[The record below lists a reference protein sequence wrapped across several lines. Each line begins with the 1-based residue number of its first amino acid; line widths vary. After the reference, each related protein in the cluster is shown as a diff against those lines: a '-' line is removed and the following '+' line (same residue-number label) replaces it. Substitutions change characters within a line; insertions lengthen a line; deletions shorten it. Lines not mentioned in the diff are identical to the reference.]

1 MSVASRKGIIAV
13 RGVADTITI
22 TAYRLTNIFESR
34 ILGVVLAVSARLDP
48 TMSVSR
54 SIHRTVFLAFMATAT
69 MVLPTTAKAT
79 WYGENV
85 ANGSDIM
92 MMDVCW
98 PWWPESTYFA
108 NFNFAINPGGV
119 TGYAGYAIGAPT
131 LDPDH
136 RPNFDS
142 NLQSSMRPGSVWSF
156 WGGSKSGE
164 PVRIIANSEYTYP
177 SQYIGEGASGSL
189 GGPVWPFVR
198 NHTWYR
204 MMVRLWQPAGV
215 KDSQIA
221 YMGRWIKDTLTGK
234 WHLYGIAK
242 LPIPAKS
249 FTGNAGFLEDFGNG
263 GRSVRSMYR
272 RLGYCRKDGKWLK
285 SDTVTFDVPP
295 FKGKYDTYWIANVQP
310 EGDHEYL
317 AMELS
322 SNPSLLPQKLTGKPL
337 PLGQKSSFTV
347 KQPDQPTLDR
357 CQVQAVHA
365 ETNGHQVHVSWM
377 VPPTSAPQLGYR
389 VEVFNN
395 PSCQGRPI
403 AAREENMPIVQECLI
418 DCVVSHPTV
427 RLTVVDVFDQAAPSV
442 TIAAKSLDQPK
453 PTLTIPTAP
462 GLAYTLYSHDSYRHF
477 NLLYPPNPN
486 SPDSVNENHYWSSL
500 AELAQ
505 GKVEQSGHC
514 RGLDTSLRGDRTVG
528 YAFRFGGL
536 LNVPVSGLYLFHVR
550 GSDAYRVQID
560 NQNALVWDGV
570 HGPTERT
577 FVANL
582 AKGAHPIEIVSMVD
596 HSPAPGI
603 YIEWEGPRMS
613 RQEIPLENLMNPK
626 AGALP
631 SATISTKSLGN
642 GLAKVNVKALPAGHR
657 LSAIQLYLGR
667 LQIAES
673 HSTSLS
679 YQGAVLDGVNRFWT
693 RLVYDGKRTID
704 SEPVVLRQSNSSIT
718 GWNLGVAGE
727 SNAIHGLSQTG
738 PNSFSFIGEGE
749 FVLTRPI
756 AGDFTLTCKVD
767 QWAGQNGERVNPSS
781 WVGLVA
787 REDASKNGY
796 AWGQQFGIMQTG
808 GEGLRTTPNYSD
820 LGATRVSDFELPKG
834 RPWLRV
840 VRKGNQWS
848 AWSSVDGVSWQHGVS
863 HFVPTRSK
871 MDAGVIFRALPQ
883 DARAYFQ
890 ASVSHVELQSGVVS
904 ETAPPKSTAVQD
916 GVTDG
921 IRFTGVAIAPS
932 NSKTVVLRSSGKG
945 VVRTT
950 DGGEHWKSIDEGRK
964 GAFLYVRSLA
974 IHPMKPDTMI
984 RAYGHL
990 GTSGLSIT
998 TDGGLSWQ
1006 DLNFPGD
1013 FDGAGP
1019 SVLCCEVVA
1028 FDSTH
1033 PDTILAGSESKGLYR
1048 SEDGGKSWTL
1058 IGAAGQRIT
1067 AVVLNRFGRGDSDQ
1081 AELHVLTCAD
1091 RWMTLLGRGSAEIQT
1106 EPKISRDYYSRDGGK
1121 SIHEVCARE
1130 DLGYLNAAFDKG
1142 AWPEE
1147 LPYATTHGL
1156 TKALGNGVSTYLFP
1170 REKNLEAMRP
1180 YTAIGTAALVDHSN
1194 GRAIVG
1200 PLVPSREG
1208 NLSLTD
1214 EWAFNW
1220 QLPARQPGEKAVGT
1234 IAVAG
1239 EIKEGNLW
1247 WFVRTDGIY
1256 RSEDGG
1262 KTLLKIVP

>member
-1 MSVASRKGIIAV
+1 MPISRSSKV
-13 RGVADTITI
+13 T
-22 TAYRLTNIFESR
+22 L
-34 ILGVVLAVSARLDP
+34 LAVS
-48 TMSVSR
+48 
-54 SIHRTVFLAFMATAT
+54 
-69 MVLPTTAKAT
+69 VLLCLSSTSKAT

-92 MMDVCW
+92 MMDVRW

-108 NFNFAINPGGV
+108 NFNFATNPSGV

-136 RPNFDS
+136 RPDFDPK
-142 NLQSSMRPGSVWSF
+142 LQSSLRPGSVWSF

-164 PVRIIANSEYTYP
+164 PVRIVANSEYTYP

-189 GGPVWPFVR
+189 GGPVWPFVSSGG
-198 NHTWYR
+198 WYR
-204 MMVRLWQPAGV
+204 MMVRIWQPAGV
-215 KDSQIA
+215 NDSQIA
-221 YMGRWIKDTLTGK
+221 YMGRWIKDVRAGN

-310 EGDHEYL
+310 EGDHEIL
-317 AMELS
+317 QMELS
-322 SNPSLLPQKLTGKPL
+322 SNPSLLPQKLIGKPL

-347 KQPDQPTLDR
+347 KQPDQPSLDR
-357 CQVQAVHA
+357 CLVQSVKA
-365 ETNGHQVHVSWM
+365 ETNGHQIHVSWK
-377 VPPTSAPQLGYR
+377 VPPNSAPQLGYR
-389 VEVFNN
+389 VEVFDNQL
-395 PSCQGRPI
+395 CKGKPI
-403 AAREENMPIVQECLI
+403 AAREERMPIVQDVML
-418 DCVVSHPTV
+418 DAVSTHPTV
-427 RLTVVDVFDQAAPSV
+427 RLSVTDVFDQVAAPV
-442 TIAAKSLDQPK
+442 TMTATRIGK
-453 PTLTIPTAP
+453 PSPALAVSTAP
-462 GLAYTLYSHDSYRHF
+462 GLAYTLYSHDTYRHV
-477 NLLYPPNPN
+477 NLLYPENPN
-486 SPDSVNENHYWSSL
+486 SPDSANENHYWVSL

-505 GKVEQSGHC
+505 GKVQQSGHC
-514 RGLDTSLRGDRTVG
+514 RGLDTTLRGDRSVG
-528 YAFRFGGL
+528 YAFRFDGL
-536 LNVPVSGLYLFHVR
+536 LRVPATGIYIFHVR
-550 GSDAYRVQID
+550 GSDAYRIHVDGIS
-560 NQNALVWDGV
+560 ALVWDSV
-570 HGPTERT
+570 HGPTEQT
-577 FVANL
+577 FSLNL
-582 AKGAHPIEIVSMVD
+582 SKGVHPLQVVSMVD

-603 YIEWEGPRMS
+603 TLEWEGPGVA
-613 RQEIPLENLMNPK
+613 RQEIPIENLVHPQ
-626 AGALP
+626 AGLLP
-631 SATISTKSLGN
+631 TSTTVAKSLGN
-642 GLAKVNVKALPAGHR
+642 GIAKVVVHANSNGHH
-657 LSAIQLYLGR
+657 LTAIQLYLGK

-673 HSTSLS
+673 HASSLS
-679 YQGAVLDGVNRFWT
+679 YQGAILDGVNSFWT
-693 RLVYDGKRTID
+693 RLVYDGNRTID
-704 SEPVVLRQSNSSIT
+704 SEPIALTQTNAPVA

-727 SNAIHGLSQTG
+727 SKAIHGLSQTG

-749 FVLTRPI
+749 FVLTRLI
-756 AGDFTLTCKVD
+756 EGDFTLTCKVD
-767 QWAGQNGERVNPSS
+767 KWAGQNRERVNPSS

-820 LGATRVSDFELPKG
+820 LGATRVSDFELAKG
-834 RPWLRV
+834 LPWLRV

-848 AWSSVDGVSWQHGVS
+848 AWNSADGVTWQHGVS
-863 HFVPTRSK
+863 HFIPMRPK
-871 MDAGVIFRALPQ
+871 MDAGVIFRALPL

-890 ASVSHVELQSGVVS
+890 ASVSHVDLQQGVVS
-904 ETAPPKSTAVQD
+904 ETAPPKSASVPD

-921 IRFTGVAIAPS
+921 TRFTGVAISPS
-932 NSKTVVLRSSGKG
+932 NSRTVVLRSSGKG

-950 DGGEHWKSIDEGRK
+950 DGGDHWKSIDGSRK
-964 GAFLYVRSLA
+964 GAFLYVRSVA
-974 IHPMKPDTMI
+974 IHPTHPNTML

-990 GTSGLSIT
+990 GASGLAIT
-998 TDGGLSWQ
+998 NDGGASWQ
-1006 DLNFPGD
+1006 DLSFPGD

-1019 SVLCCEVVA
+1019 SVLCGEVVA

-1033 PDTILAGSESKGLYR
+1033 PDTILAGCESKGLYR
-1048 SEDGGKSWTL
+1048 SEDGGKNWAL
-1058 IGAAGQRIT
+1058 VGAAGQRIT

-1091 RWMTLLGRGSAEIQT
+1091 RWMTLLGRGSAETQT
-1106 EPKISRDYYSRDGGK
+1106 EPKISRDFYSRDGGK
-1121 SIHEVCARE
+1121 TIHEVCSRE

-1170 REKNLEAMRP
+1170 PEKNLEAMRP
-1180 YTAIGTAALVDHSN
+1180 YTAIGTAALLDHSN

-1200 PLVPSREG
+1200 PLVPSRDG
-1208 NLSLTD
+1208 NMSLTD

-1220 QLPARQPGEKAVGT
+1220 QLPARQAGDRAVGT
-1234 IAVAG
+1234 IAIAG
-1239 EIKEGNLW
+1239 ELKEGNLW

-1256 RSEDGG
+1256 RSVDGG
-1262 KTLLKIVP
+1262 KTLAKIVSES